1 MGEDMQA
8 IRFLPTKVHGVL
20 DYLVGIALILAP
32 NIFQFSEVG
41 GAAVFVPRVLGVVLI
56 LYSLLTR
63 YEWGVLKLV
72 PMSYHLTIDFAAAVF
87 LAASPFIFGFVSLKP
102 NAWVP
107 HVAVG
112 VIVILVVLVSQTQ
125 PGRSTT
131 TPVATSQ

>member
-32 NIFQFSEVG
+32 NIFQFSDVG
-41 GAAVFVPRVLGVVLI
+41 GAAVFVPRALGAILI

-63 YEWGVLKLV
+63 YEWGILKVV
-72 PMSYHLTIDFAAAVF
+72 PMPYHLVVDFAASAF
-87 LAASPFIFGFVSLKP
+87 LAASPFIFGFISLKP

-107 HVAVG
+107 HIAVG
-112 VIVILVVLVSQTQ
+112 VVVILVVLVSQTR

-131 TPVATSQ
+131 SPVVTS